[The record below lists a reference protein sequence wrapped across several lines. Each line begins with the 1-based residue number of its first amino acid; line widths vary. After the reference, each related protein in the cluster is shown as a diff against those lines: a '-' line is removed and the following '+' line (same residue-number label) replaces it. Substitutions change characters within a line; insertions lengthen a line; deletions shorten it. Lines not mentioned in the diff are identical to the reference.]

1 MDKINPASKVI
12 RIGDR
17 KSKKQTKEDY
27 KRRFGKGP
35 EPPKG
40 A

>member
-1 MDKINPASKVI
+1 MTKVTPI
-12 RIGDR
+12 IPITALQDR
-17 KSKKQTKEDY
+17 KRRKQTKEDFRWP
-27 KRRFGKGP
+27 KGKGP